1 MGKQMIKKQLVVLV
15 GLAILAGCSSTK
27 DIPPTNAELHQR
39 YGIPQQPT
47 DQWIQENLPIYEAKA
62 DKLLASDDDVDAYYF
77 LLNIAENRGSADIE
91 AHKKQDRVDRGLN
104 VSYEDLGLGGAAF
117 RKPDYIHVLGPSSLG
132 ANNESALI
140 KQQKDKNGSNMEDA
154 ISAYK
159 KLSSGVKGKGYSLYE
174 LSRWERFCDSG
185 NGMDERDWKFIE
197 KEKGE
202 TGSIPSDLVGQCNP
216 PQHTY
221 QDYLTAWTQFC
232 SSQKMTNEQRNI
244 VRSST
249 RPFTVVNP
257 CKAIK

>member
-1 MGKQMIKKQLVVLV
+1 MMAGQWVGKMIKKQLVVFV

-27 DIPPTNAELHQR
+27 NIPP
-39 YGIPQQPT
+39 
-47 DQWIQENLPIYEAKA
+47 
-62 DKLLASDDDVDAYYF
+62 
-77 LLNIAENRGSADIE
+77 IE
-91 AHKKQDRVDRGLN
+91 AQKQIEAQKKQNRRVDRGLN

-117 RKPDYIHVLGPSSLG
+117 NKPDYIHVLGPSSLV

-140 KQQKDKNGSNMEDA
+140 EQQKNIEQKNIEKNIEQQKNKNDSNMKNT
-154 ISAYK
+154 ISEY
-159 KLSSGVKGKGYSLYE
+159 SSGVKGKGYSLYE

-185 NGMDERDWKFIE
+185 NGMDERDWLFIE

-221 QDYLTAWTQFC
+221 QDYLAAWTQFC
-232 SSQKMTNEQRNI
+232 TSQKMTNEQRKI

>member
-1 MGKQMIKKQLVVLV
+1 M
-15 GLAILAGCSSTK
+15 
-27 DIPPTNAELHQR
+27 
-39 YGIPQQPT
+39 
-47 DQWIQENLPIYEAKA
+47 
-62 DKLLASDDDVDAYYF
+62 
-77 LLNIAENRGSADIE
+77 NIAENRGSADIE

-132 ANNESALI
+132 TNNESALI

-185 NGMDERDWKFIE
+185 NGMDERDWQFIE